1 MPVRAERGFTL
12 IEVLVAFTILA
23 IVLVGLLEGFGRGLR
38 SIDIAGD
45 RMTLLEAGQAKL
57 ADVGGE
63 IPLESGLYSGRMP
76 GGFDWSMDIRPAGDA
91 SMEEAMRTGALLLR
105 VDLSVEAMSGRTQ
118 RFTTYR
124 LIRAP
129 QL

>member
-1 MPVRAERGFTL
+1 MPKRIERGFTL
-12 IEVLVAFTILA
+12 IEVLVAFTIMA
-23 IVLVGLLEGFGRGLR
+23 IVLVVLLEGFGRGLR

-45 RMTLLEAGQAKL
+45 RLTLLEAGQAKL
-57 ADVGGE
+57 ADVGGD
-63 IPLESGLYSGRMP
+63 IPLEPGLHAGRMP
-76 GGFDWSMDIRPAGDA
+76 GGFDWTVDIRPAREGG
-91 SMEEAMRTGALLLR
+91 SEEGLRTGMLLLR
-105 VDLSVEAMSGRTQ
+105 VDLSVENASGRSQ